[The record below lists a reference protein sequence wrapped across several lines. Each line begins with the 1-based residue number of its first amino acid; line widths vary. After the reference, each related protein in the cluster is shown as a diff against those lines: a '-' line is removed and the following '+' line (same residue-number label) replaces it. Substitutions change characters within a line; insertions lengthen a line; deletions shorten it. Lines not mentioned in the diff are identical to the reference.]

1 MTWKKL
7 LVVAALTSG
16 CTGPQGPP
24 GAQGPA
30 GAPGPP
36 GPPGLA
42 GSARAYAVVDPRP
55 SDSPSFVTNRTK
67 NFSAVTRPGVG
78 TYCLIPDPASGI
90 DRNAVTPVVGL
101 EAQLSQ
107 LGISNNVLEAYAYQG
122 NTDCPDGFEI
132 VTVANPNPSA
142 TTAGSNAVAFVVIVP

>member
-1 MTWKKL
+1 MTWRTL
-7 LVVAALTSG
+7 LVIVALTSG
-16 CTGPQGPP
+16 CTGPQGPT

-30 GAPGPP
+30 GPPGPP
-36 GPPGLA
+36 GPAGAA
-42 GSARAYAVVDPRP
+42 GSARAYAVVDPQP
-55 SDSPSFVTNRTK
+55 SGSPSLVMSRTK
-67 NFSAVTRPGVG
+67 NFVSVTRPVLG

-132 VTVANPNPSA
+132 VTIANPNPSV